1 MRSPY
6 PISIYTK
13 RPLTDL
19 QSLRRGRV
27 LERSRPYRDY
37 RKRLHRSAKRRGDQ
51 GKSFPIRGGLLWQW
65 AYKMQGSGSA
75 AIDTLGQLDL
85 PAGIPHEQLMLEVE
99 TLRKSG

>member
-1 MRSPY
+1 MRP
-6 PISIYTK
+6 PFSIYTR

-37 RKRLHRSAKRRGDQ
+37 LKRLYRSAKRRGDQ

-65 AYKMQGSGSA
+65 AYKMQERDSA
-75 AIDTLGQLDL
+75 KVDTSSVVRDL
-85 PAGIPHEQLMLEVE
+85 
-99 TLRKSG
+99 